1 MYIMEELALQMVQQF
16 FISIKSCIELVL
28 SGRSSFEFART
39 LFENQIENIRH
50 TGGSDQVKVHL
61 ALVEQLGMGLKELRT
76 LKNINTVNETRLML
90 NKYLAAQ
97 ECEQKEIKE

>member
-1 MYIMEELALQMVQQF
+1 M
-16 FISIKSCIELVL
+16 KSCIELVL

-50 TGGSDQVKVHL
+50 TGGSDQAKVHL
-61 ALVEQLGMGLKELRT
+61 TLVEQLRMCLKELRI
-76 LKNINTVNETRLML
+76 LKNANTVNEARQML

-97 ECEQKEIKE
+97 ECEQKEIEEQMAEEAYHFNEFTASY